1 MFTDIMKEVEN
12 QECNLIFFRLWTL
25 TFLFP
30 LLVIPITFEDSVQKF
45 QYRQLRLLHKGFQTQ
60 IQLKPKELISN
71 YFKLALYN

>member
-1 MFTDIMKEVEN
+1 MFTDIMKEVKN

>member
-1 MFTDIMKEVEN
+1 MFTDIMKEVKN

-45 QYRQLRLLHKGFQTQ
+45 QYRQLGLLHKGFQTQ